1 MNMGVVNPIHAVV
14 AQPKDIT
21 PQVRGTVGDTVGSLI
36 RVAAVH
42 MVFASRTSLEF
53 ITPQSVD
60 ELETWTGK
68 VRVVCLLF
76 SCSVDNVPR
85 PS

>member
-1 MNMGVVNPIHAVV
+1 MNVRVAPPTNPIHAVV
-14 AQPKDIT
+14 AQSKDVT
-21 PQVRGTVGDTVGSLI
+21 PQVESTAGDTVESSI

-68 VRVVCLLF
+68 VRVIFTPLLF
-76 SCSVDNVPR
+76 SR
-85 PS
+85 

>member
-1 MNMGVVNPIHAVV
+1 MGVAPLTNPIHAVV
-14 AQPKDIT
+14 AQSKDVT
-21 PQVRGTVGDTVGSLI
+21 PQVESTVGSLI

-68 VRVVCLLF
+68 VRVIFLRL
-76 SCSVDNVPR
+76 SCSVNNVPR